1 MRRLAVLSLH
11 TSPLAQPG
19 SGDGG
24 GMNVYVRELST
35 ALARAGVA
43 CDVYT
48 RRDGEDVPDTVFV
61 EPGFAVHHL
70 RAGPATSVPKERL
83 HEHVEE
89 FTEGVID
96 HLTGVVPRLNAPGT
110 RSLGSVEDGA
120 SAVHANYWLSG
131 LAGHAVKHRLD
142 LPLISTF
149 HTLDRVKAI
158 ASPEELQASAGARRS
173 EAEAMI
179 IGCSDAL
186 LASCDVEAEQLV
198 DLYGADRQR
207 IEIVPLGVDHAFFS
221 PGDRRMAQRAIG
233 LDDVSG
239 PLLLFVGR
247 IQPLKG
253 ADVAVRALASLRS
266 GDVED
271 ARLVI
276 VGGPSGPHGDEELQL
291 LHELTRS
298 LGLQERVR
306 FFPPQPHELL
316 STYYR
321 AADCCVVPSR
331 SESFGLVALEASAC
345 GTPVVAAAV
354 GGLTT
359 LVEDG
364 RNGYLVES
372 GDVDG
377 FAKRVAEIVTD
388 PLLQAD
394 LGSGGARMAREYTW
408 ATAAT
413 RLRALHGELSRRE
426 LVEC

>member
-19 SGDGG
+19 TGDGG

-48 RRDGEDVPDTVFV
+48 RRDRLDAPRTVFV
-61 EPGFAVHHL
+61 EPGFAVHHVT
-70 RAGPATSVPKERL
+70 AGPPASVPKERL

-96 HLTGVVPRLNAPGT
+96 HLTGVVPFQVGPGS
-110 RSLGSVEDGA
+110 RSFGSFDDGA

-131 LAGHAVKHRLD
+131 LAGHAIKHRLD

-149 HTLDRVKAI
+149 HTLDRVKAT
-158 ASPEELQASAGARRS
+158 ASPEEVETSAGARRAG
-173 EAEAMI
+173 AEATI

-186 LASCDVEAEQLV
+186 LASCEVEADQLV

-207 IEIVPLGVDHAFFS
+207 IEIVPLGVDQAFFS
-221 PGDRRMAQRAIG
+221 PGDRRMAQRALG
-233 LDDVSG
+233 LDDLSG

-253 ADVAVRALASLRS
+253 ADVAVRALAALRS
-266 GDVED
+266 GGVDD

-276 VGGPSGPHGDEELQL
+276 VGGPSGPRGDDELQA
-291 LHELTRS
+291 LHALAFS
-298 LGLQERVR
+298 LGVADGVV
-306 FFPPQPHELL
+306 FTSPQPHELL

-345 GTPVVAAAV
+345 GIPVVAAAV

-388 PLLQAD
+388 PTLQVH
-394 LGSGGARMAREYTW
+394 LGAGGAAMARQYTW

-413 RLRALHGELSRRE
+413 RLRALHGELACRE